1 MKLPVRRTAPGK
13 SAWQWDFSFRGK
25 MSLPGKTIA
34 LMIATWLLGFLPAP
48 GSAQAPSADDR
59 KVTDVTGEVELRPA
73 SSTHPADASEVVVW
87 LVPNASVQRVSA
99 APQRAHYRLLQR
111 NKRFEPRLL
120 VIPVGSVVDF
130 PNADPWFHNVF
141 SLYRGKRFD
150 LGLYQA
156 GAQRSVKFDRIG
168 PSYLF
173 CNIHPEMTGVVLV
186 VDTDSFGISD
196 KAGRFSIQDVPAGRY
211 TVHVW
216 YENATPE
223 SLKNLQRSVLIE
235 GQNRAIPT
243 ISVPVAKQQGDHKNK
258 YSQDYDPGTLRT
270 DY

>member
-1 MKLPVRRTAPGK
+1 MNIAGK
-13 SAWQWDFSFRGK
+13 V
-25 MSLPGKTIA
+25 IA
-34 LMIATWLLGFLPAP
+34 LILLALPAALGLAQSPIAT
-48 GSAQAPSADDR
+48 DR
-59 KVTDVTGEVELRPA
+59 KAAEVSGQVELRMA
-73 SSTHPADASEVVVW
+73 SSGHFADASEVVVW
-87 LVPNASVQRVSA
+87 LVPTAASLQRVSA
-99 APQRAHYRLLQR
+99 ASQKAHYRLVQR
-111 NKRFEPRLL
+111 NKRFEPNLL

-186 VDTDSFGISD
+186 VDSDFFGVTD
-196 KAGRFSIQDVPAGRY
+196 KAGRYSIAEVPPGKY
-211 TVHVW
+211 MVHVW

-223 SLKNLQRSVLIE
+223 SLKTLQRSVTVE
-235 GQNRAIPT
+235 DGSYTMPM
-243 ISVPVAKQQGDHKNK
+243 ISVAVAKQQEDHKNK
-258 YSQDYDPGTLRT
+258 YGQEYDPDTLRT

>member
-1 MKLPVRRTAPGK
+1 MNIAGQVVAVILLALPAAVGFAQSP
-13 SAWQWDFSFRGK
+13 
-25 MSLPGKTIA
+25 
-34 LMIATWLLGFLPAP
+34 IAT
-48 GSAQAPSADDR
+48 DR
-59 KVTDVTGEVELRPA
+59 KAAEVTGQVELRMA
-73 SSTHPADASEVVVW
+73 SSGHFADASEVVVW
-87 LVPNASVQRVSA
+87 LVPTAASLQKVSA
-99 APQRAHYRLLQR
+99 TSQKAHYRLVQR
-111 NKRFEPRLL
+111 NKRFEPNLL

-186 VDTDSFGISD
+186 VDSDFFGITD
-196 KAGRFSIQDVPAGRY
+196 KAGRYSIADVPPGRY
-211 TVHVW
+211 IVHVW

-223 SLKNLQRSVLIE
+223 SLKNLQRSVAIE
-235 GQNRAIPT
+235 DGNDTMPT
-243 ISVPVAKQQGDHKNK
+243 ISVAVAKQQEDHKNK
-258 YSQDYDPGTLRT
+258 YGQEYDPDTLRT

>member
-1 MKLPVRRTAPGK
+1 MN
-13 SAWQWDFSFRGK
+13 
-25 MSLPGKTIA
+25 IA
-34 LMIATWLLGFLPAP
+34 GQVVAVILLALPAP
-48 GSAQAPSADDR
+48 LGFAQSPIATDR
-59 KVTDVTGEVELRPA
+59 KAAEVTGQVELRMA
-73 SSTHPADASEVVVW
+73 SSGHFADASEVVVW
-87 LVPNASVQRVSA
+87 LVPTAASLQKVSA
-99 APQRAHYRLLQR
+99 TSQKAHYRLVQR
-111 NKRFEPRLL
+111 NKRFEPNLL

-186 VDTDSFGISD
+186 VDSDFFGITD
-196 KAGRFSIQDVPAGRY
+196 KAGRYSIADVPPGRY
-211 TVHVW
+211 IVHVW

-223 SLKNLQRSVLIE
+223 SLKNLQRSVAIE
-235 GQNRAIPT
+235 DGNDTMPT
-243 ISVPVAKQQGDHKNK
+243 ISVAVAKQQEDHKNK
-258 YSQDYDPGTLRT
+258 YGQDYDPDTLRT